1 MGQEAWRVAGLPLP
15 FANHKYKNW
24 LILYQNATEFPTPFE
39 GGTIA
44 LAMGNSVDFY
54 IIQLYRTS
62 PFGKLLKD

>member
-44 LAMGNSVDFY
+44 LAMGNSVDPP
-54 IIQLYRTS
+54 TS
-62 PFGKLLKD
+62 TSFSCTEHHHLANF